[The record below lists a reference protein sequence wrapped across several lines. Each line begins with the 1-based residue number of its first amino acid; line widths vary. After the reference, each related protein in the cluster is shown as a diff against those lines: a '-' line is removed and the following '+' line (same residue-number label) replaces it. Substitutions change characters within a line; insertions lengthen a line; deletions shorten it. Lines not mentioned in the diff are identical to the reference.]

1 MKKAVSIIV
10 TASIM
15 ALVFVNI
22 ATAGTV
28 MDRIL
33 KRGELIVG
41 TSANQP
47 PLIAKTKAGKII
59 GFDADLA
66 QAMARNMGVKIKLVP
81 MPFSSLLPALEA
93 GKVDMVLSG
102 MTMTSKRNTKV
113 AFVGPY
119 FASGKGVLTNKK
131 NVAALQDAEGLNRAS
146 YKVAAL
152 RGSTSEAFVKQAAPL
167 AKLVPS
173 KSYDDAISQLLQGKV
188 DALVAD
194 FPACAVWAFRH
205 SEKGLVAGGN
215 KLTFEPLGIAL
226 PEDTLLINWV
236 QNFMIMVK
244 GTGALKELT
253 KKWFE
258 NAAWVSELP

>member
-1 MKKAVSIIV
+1 MKKAVSIIAA
-10 TASIM
+10 ASVV
-15 ALVFVNI
+15 ALLFVNI

-33 KRGELIVG
+33 KKGELTVG

-66 QAMARNMGVKIKLVP
+66 QAMARNMGVRMKLVV
-81 MPFSSLLPALEA
+81 MPFSNLLAALEA

-102 MTMTSKRNTKV
+102 MTMTAKRNTKV

-119 FASGKGVLTNKK
+119 FASGKGILTKKK
-131 NVAALQDAEGLNRAS
+131 NVAQLQDAEGLNRAS

-152 RGSTSEAFVKQAAPL
+152 QGSTSEAFVKQSAPL
-167 AKLVPS
+167 AKLVPT
-173 KSYDDAISQLLQGKV
+173 KSYDDAINQLLQDKV
-188 DALVAD
+188 DAMVAD
-194 FPACAVWAFRH
+194 FPACAVWAFRY
-205 SEKGLVAGGN
+205 SEQGLVAGGN
-215 KLTFEPLGIAL
+215 RLTFEPLGIAL

-236 QNFMIMVK
+236 QNFMIILK
-244 GTGALKELT
+244 GTGALERLT

-258 NAAWVSELP
+258 KAAWVNELP

>member
-1 MKKAVSIIV
+1 
-10 TASIM
+10 
-15 ALVFVNI
+15 
-22 ATAGTV
+22 
-28 MDRIL
+28 
-33 KRGELIVG
+33 
-41 TSANQP
+41 
-47 PLIAKTKAGKII
+47 
-59 GFDADLA
+59 
-66 QAMARNMGVKIKLVP
+66 MARNMGVKIKLVP
-81 MPFSSLLPALEA
+81 MPCSSLLPALEA

-119 FASGKGVLTNKK
+119 FASGQGILTNKK

-146 YKVAAL
+146 YKVATL
-152 RGSTSEAFVKQAAPL
+152 QGSTSEMFVKQAAPL
-167 AKLVPS
+167 AKLVPT
-173 KSYDDAISQLLQGKV
+173 KSYDDAVNQLLQGKV
-188 DALVAD
+188 DV
-194 FPACAVWAFRH
+194 PACAVWAFRY

-244 GTGALKELT
+244 GTGALEKLT

>member
-1 MKKAVSIIV
+1 MKKAVSIFV
-10 TASIM
+10 SASIL

-41 TSANQP
+41 TTANQP

-59 GFDADLA
+59 GLDADLA
-66 QAMARNMGVKIKLVP
+66 YAMAGNMGVRMKLVP

-102 MTMTSKRNTKV
+102 MTMTAKRNTKV

-119 FASGKGVLTNKK
+119 FASGKGILTNKK
-131 NVAALQDAEGLNRAS
+131 NVAELQDAEGLNRAK
-146 YKVAAL
+146 YRVAVL
-152 RGSTSEAFVKQAAPL
+152 RGSTSEAFVKKSSPL
-167 AKLVPS
+167 AKLVPTQ
-173 KSYDDAISQLLQGKV
+173 SYDEAINQLLQDKV

-194 FPACAVWAFRH
+194 FPACSVWAFRH

-215 KLTFEPLGIAL
+215 RLTFEPLGIAL

-236 QNFMIMVK
+236 QNFMIMLK
-244 GTGALKELT
+244 GTGTLEKLT

-258 NAAWVSELP
+258 NAGWVSELP